1 MKIIVLLL
9 ENRRILE
16 EIENQVFDNTHEMI
30 DELKNLGMTS
40 DEEEHIG
47 YYEIS
52 TFMDLVNDRIIENLE
67 ETYFGHVRINR

>member
-40 DEEEHIG
+40 DEEEDLR
-47 YYEIS
+47 YAEIS
-52 TFMDLVNDRIIENLE
+52 TFMDLVNDKIIDNLE
-67 ETYFGHVRINR
+67 DTYFGYVRINR